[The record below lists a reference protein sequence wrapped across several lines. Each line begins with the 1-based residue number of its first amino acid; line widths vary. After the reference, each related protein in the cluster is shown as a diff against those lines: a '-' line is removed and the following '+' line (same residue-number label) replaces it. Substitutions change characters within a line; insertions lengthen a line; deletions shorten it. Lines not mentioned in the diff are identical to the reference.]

1 MKKRSEKP
9 GRKDPELM
17 LVQPFGD
24 ALDEFSLLPR
34 HRLTFTLQEVLLKMR
49 EYAISAHGSP
59 SISQSIDRTL
69 SEKIVSSG
77 SEQIGIG
84 STSIDALR
92 SMARPQQWE
101 G

>member
-49 EYAISAHGSP
+49 EYAIN
-59 SISQSIDRTL
+59 R
-69 SEKIVSSG
+69 
-77 SEQIGIG
+77 
-84 STSIDALR
+84 
-92 SMARPQQWE
+92 
-101 G
+101 